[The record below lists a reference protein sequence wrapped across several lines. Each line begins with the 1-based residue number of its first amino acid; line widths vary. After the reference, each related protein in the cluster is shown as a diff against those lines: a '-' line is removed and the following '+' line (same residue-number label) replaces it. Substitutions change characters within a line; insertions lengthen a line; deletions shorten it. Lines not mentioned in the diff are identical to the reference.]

1 MLSLL
6 HDNVV
11 SSIGDERNQQLCLK
25 LMEAA
30 CVPYM
35 KMLGMWICR
44 GIISDPISEVS
55 HFVRLHILL
64 LITISCSAVS
74 NRRQ

>member
-6 HDNVV
+6 HDHVIG
-11 SSIGDERNQQLCLK
+11 SIGDERAQQICLK

-35 KMLGMWICR
+35 KMLGMWIYR
-44 GIISDPISEVS
+44 GIILDPISEV
-55 HFVRLHILL
+55 ILL
-64 LITISCSAVS
+64 CRLIHKF
-74 NRRQ
+74 

>member
-1 MLSLL
+1 MSLL

-11 SSIGDERNQQLCLK
+11 TSIGDERNQQLCLK

-44 GIISDPISEVS
+44 GIISDPISEVF
-55 HFVRLHILL
+55 HLPLQNLL
-64 LITISCSAVS
+64 FLVSIYGFAVP
-74 NRRQ
+74 NRG

>member
-1 MLSLL
+1 MSLL

-11 SSIGDERNQQLCLK
+11 TSIGDERNQQLCLK

-44 GIISDPISEVS
+44 GIISDPISEVF
-55 HFVRLHILL
+55 HHCLHKLL
-64 LITISCSAVS
+64 LVTTSCCAVS
-74 NRRQ
+74 NRG